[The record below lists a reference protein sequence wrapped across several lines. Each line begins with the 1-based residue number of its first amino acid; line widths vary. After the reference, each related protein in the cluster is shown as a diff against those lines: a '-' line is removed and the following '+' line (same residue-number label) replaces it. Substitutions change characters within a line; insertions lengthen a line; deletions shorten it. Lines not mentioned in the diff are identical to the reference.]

1 MINFSFVLC
10 LLLEQEVRTAWFM
23 NPEDSSKPIE
33 RKANSEG
40 KIVDVPTLTPK
51 DETTKFLGWTTDQ
64 KTNKLYNFAETPLS
78 SDVYFY
84 PVWEQ
89 RKTVVFHL
97 GKKADESTET
107 EVKTLKEVTE
117 TLYGFIGDVVS
128 PSQAVINP
136 SSYVEDTKLIYEL
149 KGWYDSSDKEKTLQ
163 VNVKIPETAVAN
175 KTIDLYPVW
184 GTSLGSND
192 ALNETNLKAAIEEL
206 EKINE
211 EDEDTLSAVINITE
225 PIAINSQVEVPE
237 GLELHLNKNMTVG
250 INGKLTGDGN
260 ITKDAGITI
269 IKSVN
274 GTSSENIGDSLNNK
288 NYDEVKLAAAV
299 TSSSQIKVNEATED
313 ATLDLAGFNLTLSSV
328 SGTEGALLNNGD
340 LTIKNSSAIA
350 TNGKII
356 GKSADTILNKGN
368 ITIEG
373 GTFDNTSKQSEGK
386 KAAFVNEGTAII
398 KEGTFS
404 RSLNETNLGTG
415 YYVVINHGTLTI
427 NNGTFKTA
435 SAKTATAAL
444 IENGY
449 YTSAETVGKS
459 EAKLTIEGGTFEGG
473 RYIVK
478 NDYAGVA
485 TITGGKYTAVPSTE
499 NNIGDNTKTNETR
512 SIFKTIGEMTLDFT
526 KATAENTEINLG
538 NNSKTALVL
547 VGDQKITSA
556 ESVTNNV
563 IKNKVTVYPF
573 NSELVKLNNKA
584 LSDASNS
591 ENAIKQLVVVEKGKD
606 QLEKAEIEIHVGGN
620 GISAKDASK
629 QLMLLMRDFVAKEMN
644 KENSEKTTVR
654 IVLDSNVEILEDEET
669 EPGYQITKE
678 NTELDLNGNTL
689 TIHKL
694 YVFEV
699 NAKVTDTSKDKKGK
713 IVLNSTRTQNK
724 DKDIFSNGAL
734 LPLDELKAIADEEIV
749 VEE

>member
-1 MINFSFVLC
+1 MPD
-10 LLLEQEVRTAWFM
+10 QEVRTAWFM

-33 RKANSEG
+33 RKTNSEG
-40 KIVDVPTLTPK
+40 KIVEVPTLTPK
-51 DETTKFLGWTTDQ
+51 DETTKFLGWTTD
-64 KTNKLYNFAETPLS
+64 KETNKLYNFAETPLT
-78 SDVYFY
+78 SDAYFY

-97 GKKADESTET
+97 GKKADESSTESET
-107 EVKTLKEVTE
+107 KTLKEVTE

-128 PSQAVINP
+128 PSQTVINP
-136 SSYVEDTKLIYEL
+136 SSYIEDTKLTYEL

-163 VNVKIPETAVAN
+163 TNVKIPETAVAS

-184 GTSLGSND
+184 STSLGSND
-192 ALNETNLKAAIEEL
+192 TLNETNLKAAMDEL
-206 EKINE
+206 EKINN
-211 EDEDTLSAVINITE
+211 EDEDTLSAIINITE
-225 PIAINSQVEVPE
+225 PITINNVIDVPK

-250 INGKLTGDGN
+250 TSGKLTGD
-260 ITKDAGITI
+260 ITKEEGITVV
-269 IKSVN
+269 KSVN
-274 GTSSENIGDSLNNK
+274 NSSSENIGDSLNNK

-299 TSSSQIKVNEATED
+299 TSTSQIKVNEATED

-328 SGTEGALLNNGD
+328 SGSEGALLNNGH
-340 LTIKNSSAIA
+340 LTIKNSSAVA

-356 GKSADTILNKGN
+356 AKSADTILNKGN

-386 KAAFVNEGTAII
+386 KAAFVNEGTATI

-404 RSLNETNLGTG
+404 RSLNETGSGAG

-427 NNGTFKTA
+427 NNGTFKTV

-499 NNIGDNTKTNETR
+499 TNIGDNTKTNETR

-526 KATAENTEINLG
+526 KATSENTEINLG

-591 ENAIKQLVVVEKGKD
+591 ENSIKQLIVVEKGKD

-629 QLMLLMRDFVAKEMN
+629 QLMLLMREFVAKEMN

-669 EPGYQITKE
+669 EQGYQITKE
-678 NTELDLNGNTL
+678 NTELDLNGNIL

-713 IVLNSTRTQNK
+713 IVLNSTRTQNE
-724 DKDIFSNGAL
+724 DKDIFSNGEL
-734 LPLDELKAIADEEIV
+734 LPLDELKAIADEEIAA
-749 VEE
+749 EE